1 MAKLDTFESQWR
13 VKCSERSHPRS
24 GQLVPQ
30 DADPQRFEARK
41 WWVGAGKV
49 KVFPSTG
56 GDFLCP
62 KIVYCS
68 EVGAVYTPCL
78 ENLRLMIFSFLG
90 VPKIFQRK
98 NLTSQRA
105 SARNITSCWDPR
117 RLRRAGFTL
126 INLEVEKSKMPGETT
141 WSQLRFARWDWLQD
155 VESGSFPLKSMM
167 FNDVYVADVIMLI
180 LLLFILLYRF

>member
-1 MAKLDTFESQWR
+1 MRIHSDLRHGNGELVQEKSRYFPVEEATFFAQKLCT
-13 VKCSERSHPRS
+13 
-24 GQLVPQ
+24 
-30 DADPQRFEARK
+30 A
-41 WWVGAGKV
+41 
-49 KVFPSTG
+49 T
-56 GDFLCP
+56 
-62 KIVYCS
+62 

>member
-13 VKCSERSHPRS
+13 VKCSERSHPTS

-49 KVFPSTG
+49 KVFPSRG

-62 KIVYCS
+62 KIVYCYRS
-68 EVGAVYTPCL
+68 WCGVYPISGKSKINDFQL
-78 ENLRLMIFSFLG
+78 LG
-90 VPKIFQRK
+90 SPKNIPTK
-98 NLTSQRA
+98 KTWLLSAPQRA
-105 SARNITSCWDPR
+105 QHHQLSWDPR

-126 INLEVEKSKMPGETT
+126 INLEGEKSKMPGETT
-141 WSQLRFARWDWLQD
+141 WSQLRFARWPI
-155 VESGSFPLKSMM
+155 G
-167 FNDVYVADVIMLI
+167 
-180 LLLFILLYRF
+180 

>member
-49 KVFPSTG
+49 KVFPSRG

-62 KIVYCS
+62 KIVYCYRS
-68 EVGAVYTPCL
+68 WCGA
-78 ENLRLMIFSFLG
+78 ISG
-90 VPKIFQRK
+90 KSKIIQWCSVSWESQKYFNEK
-98 NLTSQRA
+98 TWLLSAAQRA
-105 SARNITSCWDPR
+105 TSPVAGILVGCGGRVSPSSTSR
-117 RLRRAGFTL
+117 SRRARCQA
-126 INLEVEKSKMPGETT
+126 KRPGVN
-141 WSQLRFARWDWLQD
+141 WDLQD
-155 VESGSFPLKSMM
+155 GIELVKRCWKRVLPPKVY
-167 FNDVYVADVIMLI
+167 DV
-180 LLLFILLYRF
+180 